1 MCALASPFVTD
12 VKSHPHPATHP
23 ALPDYLSGTEAHGLL
38 SEGQPVAQ
46 FQLGDYKNFV
56 YLIIDWFAREAALV
70 DSRKEIE
77 PIAHALSKHGLKLTK
92 LLLTHTHWD
101 HVHGIAEAKALAPGA
116 PIFVHELDRG
126 RLRDSDEQV
135 RLVSDGETI
144 ALGTTEIEVMHT
156 PGHSAGE
163 VSYRLAARD
172 GHPPFLFTGDT
183 LFVREC
189 GRTDLPTGNN
199 EEMFRSLS
207 RIKALDPATVI
218 LPGHQ
223 YAREAASNLSREL
236 VESPPLLC
244 QTEAELAALP

>member
-1 MCALASPFVTD
+1 MKAAAVAVT
-12 VKSHPHPATHP
+12 SHPE
-23 ALPDYLSGTEAHGLL
+23 LPVYLEGTEAHGLL
-38 SEGQPVAQ
+38 NEGQPVAQ

-56 YLIIDWFAREAALV
+56 YLIIDWASRSAALV

-77 PIAHALSKHGLKLTK
+77 PITRALSQYGLKLTH
-92 LLLTHTHWD
+92 LLITHTHWD
-101 HVHGIAEAKALAPGA
+101 HVHGIAEAMELAPGA
-116 PIFVHELDRG
+116 RIFVHELDRS
-126 RLRDSDEQV
+126 RLRVSDEHVQLV
-135 RLVSDGETI
+135 RDGEKI
-144 ALGTTEIEVMHT
+144 ALGSTEIEVMHT

-163 VSYRLAARD
+163 VSYRVAAQ
-172 GHPPFLFTGDT
+172 GAHPPFIFTGDT

-189 GRTDLPTGNN
+189 GRTDLPTGDNA
-199 EEMFRSLS
+199 EMFRSLR
-207 RIKALDPATVI
+207 RIAALEPATVI